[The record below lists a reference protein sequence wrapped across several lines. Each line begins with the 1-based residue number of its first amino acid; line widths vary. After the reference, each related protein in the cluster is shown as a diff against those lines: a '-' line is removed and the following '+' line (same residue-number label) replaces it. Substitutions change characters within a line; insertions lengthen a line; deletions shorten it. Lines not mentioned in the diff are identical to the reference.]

1 MPAATSE
8 RRGAARLRAAP
19 VLACVLALS
28 ACAQWPSGSQDIAA
42 RGPVAGHAEG
52 FSLPLVRPELQVGER
67 WVWSAR
73 ELGEGASGGTTVI
86 ERTVVRVTG
95 DQAELRQV
103 ALDPATR
110 RPSGPAQLRNVRR
123 SVWHLQPNGPSQ
135 GEIKALAFPLSIG
148 KTWDYEYRLGGRE
161 IDAVTTY
168 RYRAHVDGVET
179 IGVPAGRFETLRV
192 THQGRWSRHVLEQG
206 RLVERT
212 GEVRTTYWY
221 APRVGTWARL
231 EVDLRRPDG
240 AREFG
245 VVQELVEYRS
255 GR

>member
-1 MPAATSE
+1 MPAPRSE
-8 RRGAARLRAAP
+8 RPGAARLRAAL
-19 VLACVLALS
+19 VLGGALGLS
-28 ACAQWPSGSQDIAA
+28 ACAQWPFGPLGIEA
-42 RGPVAGHAEG
+42 RGPVAARAEG
-52 FSLPLVRPELQVGER
+52 FSLPLARPELQVGER

-73 ELGEGASGGTTVI
+73 ELGQSASGATTVI
-86 ERTVVRVTG
+86 ERTVVRVAG

-110 RPSGPAQLRNVRR
+110 RPSGAAQMRTVRR

-206 RLVERT
+206 RLVEQT

-221 APRVGTWARL
+221 APTAGTWARL

-245 VVQELVEYRS
+245 VVQELADYRS

>member
-1 MPAATSE
+1 MSAARSE
-8 RRGAARLRAAP
+8 HRGAARLRAAL
-19 VLACVLALS
+19 VLACVLVLS
-28 ACAQWPSGSQDIAA
+28 ACAQWPPGSPGIGA
-42 RGPVAGHAEG
+42 RGPVAGRAEG
-52 FSLPLVRPELQVGER
+52 FSLPLARPELQVGER

-73 ELGEGASGGTTVI
+73 ELGESASGHATVV
-86 ERTVVRVTG
+86 ERTVVRVAG

-103 ALDPATR
+103 TLDPATR
-110 RPSGPAQLRNVRR
+110 RPSGPAQMRTVRR

-135 GEIKALAFPLSIG
+135 GEIRALAFPLSIG
-148 KTWDYEYRLGGRE
+148 KTWDYEYRLGGRD
-161 IDAVTTY
+161 IDTVTSY

-192 THQGRWSRHVLEQG
+192 THRGHWSRHVLEQG

-221 APRVGTWARL
+221 APTAGTWVRL

-245 VVQELVEYRS
+245 VVQELVEYRR

>member
-1 MPAATSE
+1 MPAPRSE
-8 RRGAARLRAAP
+8 RPGAARLRAAL
-19 VLACVLALS
+19 VLGGALGLS
-28 ACAQWPSGSQDIAA
+28 ACAQWPFGPLGIEA
-42 RGPVAGHAEG
+42 RGPVAARAEG
-52 FSLPLVRPELQVGER
+52 FSLPLARPELQVGER

-73 ELGEGASGGTTVI
+73 ELGQSASGATTVI
-86 ERTVVRVTG
+86 ERTVVRVAG

-110 RPSGPAQLRNVRR
+110 RPSGAAQMRTVRR

-148 KTWDYEYRLGGRE
+148 KTRDYEYRLGGRE

-179 IGVPAGRFETLRV
+179 IGVPAGSLRDAARHPRGPLEPPRAR
-192 THQGRWSRHVLEQG
+192 TRPAGRTDGRGAHHLLVRADRRH
-206 RLVERT
+206 R
-212 GEVRTTYWY
+212 
-221 APRVGTWARL
+221 ARL

-245 VVQELVEYRS
+245 VVQELADYRS

>member
-1 MPAATSE
+1 MSARSE
-8 RRGAARLRAAP
+8 RRGAARTRAALTLGCAL
-19 VLACVLALS
+19 VLS
-28 ACAQWPSGSQDIAA
+28 ACAQWPSASPDIAA
-42 RGPVAGHAEG
+42 RGAVATRAQGFALPV
-52 FSLPLVRPELQVGER
+52 VRPELQVGQR

-73 ELGEGASGGTTVI
+73 ELGESASGATTVI
-86 ERTVVRVTG
+86 ERTVVRVAG

-110 RPSGPAQLRNVRR
+110 QPSGPAQIRTLGRA
-123 SVWHLQPNGPSQ
+123 VWHLQPNAPSQ
-135 GEIKALAFPLSIG
+135 GEIRALAFPLSVG

-161 IDAVTTY
+161 IDAVTSY
-168 RYRAHVDGVET
+168 RYHARVDGVET

-192 THQGRWSRHVLEQG
+192 THEGRWSRQVLEQG
-206 RLVERT
+206 RLVERS

-221 APRVGTWARL
+221 APAVGTWARL

-240 AREFG
+240 TRELG
-245 VVQELVEYRS
+245 VLQELAEYRS